1 MDLMGRKSEQV
12 KFKMLAIPWFR
23 LNFKLFYNRE
33 KKPRS
38 RAEANF
44 GLRHPAG
51 MMPCKPKSGTFSL
64 REKSG
69 SSPLRPRRSFPQG
82 ISRRESRYL
91 TRSRG
96 KYFFLLALLWIKKM
110 GYREFQASANS
121 HIIQCEHH

>member
-1 MDLMGRKSEQV
+1 
-12 KFKMLAIPWFR
+12 MLAIPWFR

-33 KKPRS
+33 KEPRS

-69 SSPLRPRRSFPQG
+69 SSPRAPADL
-82 ISRRESRYL
+82 SRRESRYL

-96 KYFFLLALLWIKKM
+96 KYFFLLALLWIKKI
-110 GYREFQASANS
+110 G
-121 HIIQCEHH
+121 